1 MTRGRER
8 PDRVQ
13 VSYFGTL
20 YWLDLRACRR
30 ALVQRQIQGQL
41 MTIQALATAA
51 NLSRSTASRFFAG
64 RSHTVS
70 SARRILAALGL
81 QLGDVISPIEK
92 GSDHLSAVPIHADL
106 PYD

>member
-8 PDRVQ
+8 PDRVR

-51 NLSRSTASRFFAG
+51 NVSRSTTSRFFAG

-70 SARRILAALGL
+70 SARCILAALGL
-81 QLGDVISPIEK
+81 ELGDVISPIEK
-92 GSDHLSAVPIHADL
+92 VE
-106 PYD
+106 